1 MPATVLAGSLHAA
14 SDQLQQ
20 GRQPPKEQRLTG
32 QSMAA
37 GASAAGLGRLH
48 AGSLP
53 VQRPSGSAM
62 PSMNGMLS
70 MGRGAGQD
78 GHSGKRQKTS
88 DSEDEMGSF
97 SARQASSARPGQA
110 SAAEN
115 GAQQKHG
122 YLSRSIH
129 ATEKAHVRQPSHTED
144 RAASR
149 KGPRVAAEALDV
161 KAVCPSRPGP
171 ATSLLQSTGNQQRD
185 PPVQRESA
193 DMVSLAEPTA
203 GSSSGGPPVAMV
215 SPQRMPQR

>member
-115 GAQQKHG
+115 GAPAEAWISEQVNSCYREGTCETAITHRGQGSKQKG
-122 YLSRSIH
+122 
-129 ATEKAHVRQPSHTED
+129 A
-144 RAASR
+144 
-149 KGPRVAAEALDV
+149 RVAAEALDV